1 MSNSLLKYMN
11 KKSIGTE
18 LDTIIDSLPGINDL
32 QNPTIQELQTIPNII
47 NPLNNPGA
55 EINIQGDIYKC
66 SNNELVLIKS
76 PSLFDVSA
84 ILGIDLTGNIDC
96 TQLILDAIIKYKSIW
111 IPRGSRILI
120 DNLQVPEDSAIYGE
134 GTLVYPTTSNQMIR
148 ITGDKC
154 VISGLKFRCIDPT
167 SCNKVIVYV
176 ASAVN
181 DTTIQDC
188 FFLGQLSQPSYVA
201 YEQWIVLEQNG
212 QRNKVLRNTFNYG
225 AYGVFAKNPQWC
237 IINDNTMNSTVR
249 SIQMYS
255 GSYNKVN
262 FNTIN
267 GRNIHYLTDTGS
279 NPQASITGINFLTF
293 GTFGRMRGILHNQV
307 IGNKVSGISEEA
319 ISMDTHGNTPSDS
332 AENPWLRVGT
342 VSSVE
347 LSGTGNYIITLA
359 EPVTQGSSAAPNTW
373 WLETYVICMSGTNQ
387 GAIAKCLGGSAS
399 ALTNTSTVV
408 VPANAGQMFNAGDK
422 LFFTYGILFNTIA
435 NNEVRNSH
443 SGLALWGSGW
453 YNKIVGNH
461 VTGVGTGIGVCC
473 VIATLTNGANDSGAP
488 LGGVQGFCGCNVV
501 SNNTI
506 IENYY
511 DQPSTAS
518 KTGTPL
524 LLGVWNYGS
533 TPAVTD
539 LNFGNIVTDNMIC
552 SGRPAPI
559 GHLGKNAVT
568 GCTISKGTYLDGN
581 RFSGGGSL
589 DVTNASGYVLGTNF
603 KGLGTTL

>member
-11 KKSIGTE
+11 KKSFGTA
-18 LDTIIDSLPGINDL
+18 LDVTIDSLPGINDL
-32 QNPTIQELQTIPNII
+32 QNPSLNDLLQVTSII
-47 NPLNNPGA
+47 NPQNNPGS
-55 EINIQGDIYKC
+55 EINIQGKIYKC

-84 ILGIDLTGNIDC
+84 ILGIDLTGTVDC

-111 IPRGSRILI
+111 IPRGSKILI

-134 GTLVYPTTSNQMIR
+134 GTLLYPNTSNRMIQ
-148 ITGDKC
+148 INGDKC
-154 VISGLKFRCIDPT
+154 IISGIKFRCIDAT

-176 ASAVN
+176 ASAIN
-181 DTTIQDC
+181 DCTIQDC

-225 AYGVFAKNPQWC
+225 GYGVFAKNPQHC
-237 IINDNTMNSTVR
+237 IINENIMNSTVR

-293 GTFGRMRGILHNQV
+293 GTFGRGRGILHNQV
-307 IGNKVSGISEEA
+307 IGNKVYGISEEA

-342 VSSVE
+342 VASVALSS
-347 LSGTGNYIITLA
+347 TGNYVITLV
-359 EPVTQGSSAAPNTW
+359 EPVVQGSSAAPSTW

-399 ALTNTSTVV
+399 TSANTSTII

-435 NNEVRNSH
+435 NNEVRNCQ

-453 YNKIVGNH
+453 YNKIIGNH
-461 VTGVGTGIGVCC
+461 VTAVGTGIGVCA
-473 VIATLTNGANDSGAP
+473 VIDSLINGAAADGSP
-488 LGGVQGFCGCNVV
+488 LGGVQGFCGCNIVQ
-501 SNNTI
+501 SNTVI
-506 IENYY
+506 SNYY
-511 DQPSTAS
+511 DQPLSSS
-518 KTGTPL
+518 KTGIPL
-524 LLGVWNYGS
+524 LCGVWNYGN
-533 TPAVTD
+533 TPAVVD
-539 LNFGNIVTDNMIC
+539 LNFGNTITDNTIS
-552 SGRPAPI
+552 SGLNLRL
-559 GHLGKNAVT
+559 GHLGKNSIT
-568 GCTISKGTYLDGN
+568 GCTIGKGTYVNGN
-581 RFSGGGSL
+581 RVSGGGTI
-589 DVTNASGYVLGTNF
+589 DTTNSISTLGTNF
-603 KGLGTTL
+603 KGLSTTL